1 MVLHYCPGGEL
12 FFYLQNLGGFPE
24 HILRFY
30 ASNILLGLEC
40 LHKKH
45 IAYWD
50 LKPENVLVDSDG
62 YAWIT
67 DFGLSKENISDEVAM
82 SFCGTPEYL
91 APETILRTGT
101 GKPAD
106 WWAFGC
112 IVFEMLVGIPPF
124 YTQNRLELYESIK
137 SKEINFSECEDLIK
151 RKASPDLI
159 DLI

>member
-1 MVLHYCPGGEL
+1 M
-12 FFYLQNLGGFPE
+12 
-24 HILRFY
+24 
-30 ASNILLGLEC
+30 
-40 LHKKH
+40 
-45 IAYWD
+45 
-50 LKPENVLVDSDG
+50 KPENVLVDSDG